1 MSLWHRALDALRP
14 APRPVPDALWT
25 DTLRHWAFLTDD
37 RSAADLA
44 RLRELSALF
53 LSQKQFH
60 GAHGLQVT
68 DAMACAIAAQACLP
82 VLFFG
87 EPRRALRW
95 YDDFVVVVVQPG
107 EAVAQREITDE
118 AGVVHRYR
126 EVLAGEAMERGPV
139 MLSWSD
145 IEASA
150 DLQENGYSVVIH
162 EFVHK
167 IDMRSGSADG
177 MPPLPPG
184 FLGSRSMRQA
194 REAWASVL
202 EPAYEQFREAVIVAE
217 RFGGAPPWLDPYGAQ
232 SLAEFLPVACE
243 AYLTRRARFAVEFPT
258 LLPLFDA
265 FFQRPA
271 APYQL

>member
-1 MSLWHRALDALRP
+1 VSLWHRALDALRP
-14 APRPVPDALWT
+14 APRAIPAELWSE
-25 DTLRHWAFLTDD
+25 TLRCWAFLGDG
-37 RSAADLA
+37 RSPAEMA

-53 LSQKQFH
+53 LSQKEFH
-60 GAHGLQVT
+60 GAHGLQIT

-82 VLFFG
+82 ILFFG

-95 YDDFVVVVVQPG
+95 YDDFVVIVVQPG

-139 MLSWSD
+139 MLSWAD

-150 DLQENGYSVVIH
+150 DSGESGYSVVIH

-167 IDMRSGSADG
+167 IDMRGGEANG
-177 MPPLPPG
+177 LPPLPPG
-184 FLGSRSMRQA
+184 FLGSRGMREARQA
-194 REAWASVL
+194 WLGVL
-202 EPAYEQFREAVIVAE
+202 EPAWRRLREQVSMAE

-243 AYLTRRARFAVEFPT
+243 AYFTRRPRFATECPD
-258 LLPLFDA
+258 LLTLFDA
-265 FFQRPA
+265 FFQRPR
-271 APYQL
+271 